1 LTASLV
7 IFYTLFLFSLNKDK
21 GVKKMNFIDKLIILG
36 VGYLMAFNPILATII
51 FIIILGVSK

>member
-1 LTASLV
+1 
-7 IFYTLFLFSLNKDK
+7 
-21 GVKKMNFIDKLIILG
+21 MNFIDKLIILG